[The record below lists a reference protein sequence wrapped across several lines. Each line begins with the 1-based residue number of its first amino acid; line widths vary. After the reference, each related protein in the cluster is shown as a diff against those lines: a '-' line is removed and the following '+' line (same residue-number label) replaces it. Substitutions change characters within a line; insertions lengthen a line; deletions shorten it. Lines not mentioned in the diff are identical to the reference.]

1 MKKQDR
7 EEKCSAERE
16 CKEFKS
22 RNEELITTNLV
33 LERKLREKEVLIA
46 GLNSKM
52 EDGKKTIEGNWN
64 KVSDAATNLR
74 HTMNQNFSRI
84 TNENTSERLTM
95 DFKDSTVIF
104 FRNPEI

>member
-1 MKKQDR
+1 MKKQDG
-7 EEKCSAERE
+7 EEKRSAEGE

-22 RNEELITTNLV
+22 RNEELITRNLV
-33 LERKLREKEVLIA
+33 LERKLREKDVLIA
-46 GLNSKM
+46 GLNSKL

-84 TNENTSERLTM
+84 TNDNIPERVTM
-95 DFKDSTVIF
+95 DFKDSSVIF
-104 FRNPEI
+104 FGNPEI